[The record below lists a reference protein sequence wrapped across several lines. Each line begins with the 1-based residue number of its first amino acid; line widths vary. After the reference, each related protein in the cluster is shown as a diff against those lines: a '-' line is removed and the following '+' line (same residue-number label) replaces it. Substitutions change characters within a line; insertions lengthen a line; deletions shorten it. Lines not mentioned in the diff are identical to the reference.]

1 MSEQIESREDNGQ
14 GVPAKTA
21 VKRKYGRAHANSN
34 ANGAKSNGTATTS
47 TDEGQE
53 HEEGEETQ
61 AEQGQGA
68 RARDTLRY
76 IILGLLGTRPMS
88 GYDIKQAF
96 DRALA
101 SYWNAGNSQIYT
113 TLKSLSHEKLV
124 EAELIVQKTR
134 PNRKLYRLTAAGQAE
149 LDRWLQSEVPE
160 RFSKD
165 DFLTK
170 LFFCGETT
178 NDVALKHLTEHRHSL
193 LKQIAHMEWVRQQ
206 YGSRPSRRPHL
217 LEYQMLVRE
226 YKEAT
231 LKADLEVTER
241 AIARLRD
248 RHVMLSGSEASEV
261 AE

>member
-1 MSEQIESREDNGQ
+1 MTEQIENSTIEQNGHQ
-14 GVPAKTA
+14 ASAGL
-21 VKRKYGRAHANSN
+21 
-34 ANGAKSNGTATTS
+34 
-47 TDEGQE
+47 EL
-53 HEEGEETQ
+53 
-61 AEQGQGA
+61 AEQGT

-113 TLKSLSHEKLV
+113 TLKSLSHERLV
-124 EAELIVQKTR
+124 EVEVIVQKSR
-134 PNRKLYRLTAAGQAE
+134 PNRKVYRLTEAGQAE
-149 LDRWLQSEVPE
+149 LDRWLHTEVPE

-178 NDVALKHLTEHRHSL
+178 DDVALKHLQEHRNSL
-193 LKQIAHMEWVRQQ
+193 LKQIEYMEWVRQQ

-241 AIARLRD
+241 AIAHLLEKQERN
-248 RHVMLSGSEASEV
+248 
-261 AE
+261 

>member
-1 MSEQIESREDNGQ
+1 MTEQIESREDNGQ
-14 GVPAKTA
+14 GVSAA
-21 VKRKYGRAHANSN
+21 RKRKYGRAN
-34 ANGAKSNGTATTS
+34 ANGAHRNGATASEGRT
-47 TDEGQE
+47 TDESEDTLALG
-53 HEEGEETQ
+53 
-61 AEQGQGA
+61 EQGQGA
-68 RARDTLRY
+68 RSRDTLRY

-124 EAELIVQKTR
+124 EAEVIVQKSR
-134 PNRKLYRLTAAGQAE
+134 PNRKVYRLTAAGQAE
-149 LDRWLQSEVPE
+149 LDRWLHTEVPE

-178 NDVALKHLTEHRHSL
+178 DDVALKHLLEHRASL
-193 LKQIAHMEWVRQQ
+193 LKQIEYMEWVRQQ
-206 YGSRPSRRPHL
+206 YGSRPSRRPRL

-241 AIARLRD
+241 AIARLRE
-248 RHVMLSGSEASEV
+248 R
-261 AE
+261 